1 MSAERKILVTG
12 AGGFIGGRVVEA
24 LCQHPGLGQVVPS
37 VRRWST
43 AARLGRY
50 PVDPIQ
56 CDLMNPSDLESA
68 LEGVDSV
75 IHCAVG
81 GLDATVQ
88 GTRNLL
94 EAALG
99 QGVRRVVHLSTVD
112 VYGRAEGRLP
122 EDHALQLT
130 GREYGDSKIEAESLC
145 RTFQERGLEV
155 VILRPTIVYGPFS
168 DLWTVEFAE
177 RLREGAWLLP
187 RETCQGTCN
196 LVYVDDLVRAILLSL
211 DAPGVAGRA
220 YNVNGPDRIT
230 WQGYVEALNDGLGYP
245 PLAPPPPASARLR
258 SRVTEPFRALIKVA
272 YFRFENQVQA
282 IYKSSRLARALI
294 KGVQGGLR
302 RVPSP
307 AEYDLYS
314 REVEFPTDRAEQEL
328 GYRPAVHW
336 EEGVNRSVA
345 WLRHEGEFRRLG

>member
-1 MSAERKILVTG
+1 MSPERRILVTG

-24 LCQHPGLGQVVPS
+24 LCQHPHLGQVIPS

-50 PVDPIQ
+50 PVNPIR
-56 CDLMNPSDLESA
+56 CDLLDPSDVESA

-94 EAALG
+94 EKAVGL
-99 QGVRRVVHLSTVD
+99 GVRRVVHLSTVD
-112 VYGRAEGRLP
+112 VYGRAEGRVA
-122 EDHALQLT
+122 EDHPLELT
-130 GREYGDSKIEAESLC
+130 GREYGDSKIEAEGLC
-145 RTFQERGLEV
+145 SAFQERGLEV

-168 DLWTVEFAE
+168 DLWTMEFAE

-196 LVYVDDLVRAILLSL
+196 LVYVDDLVRATLLAL

-230 WQGYVEALNDGLGYP
+230 WQAYVEALNHGLGYP

-258 SRVTEPFRALIKVA
+258 SRVIQPIRALIKGG
-272 YFRFENQVQA
+272 YLRFEDQVQA
-282 IYKSSRLARALI
+282 LYKRSRLARTLI

-314 REVEFPTDRAEQEL
+314 REVDFATDRAREEL
-328 GYRPAVHW
+328 GYTPTVQW
-336 EEGVNRSVA
+336 KEGVDRSVG
-345 WLRHEGEFRRLG
+345 WLLHEGDFSRLG